1 MLVVELARAGNI
13 LDRRSPSPSRPPSSC
28 SAASIRL
35 TPMNFARHGAL
46 TKLGFAT
53 LTCNSAL
60 AIYRSRDDPRAVAFV
75 AGAYGAIAL
84 LFHFL
89 RRFER
94 GEEGGR
100 GRTTRAAVWALT
112 TLLTAMFASRVAP
125 LMPPAVGALVWLMA
139 AGTAGAGFWAL
150 FIYR

>member
-1 MLVVELARAGNI
+1 MDAPHSVV
-13 LDRRSPSPSRPPSSC
+13 
-28 SAASIRL
+28 
-35 TPMNFARHGAL
+35 

-60 AIYRSRDDPRAVAFV
+60 AIYRSRDDPSSVAFV

-94 GEEGGR
+94 GEGDGGR
-100 GRTTRAAVWALT
+100 TKAAVWLLT

-125 LMPPAVGALVWLMA
+125 LMPPAVGVLVYLMA
-139 AGTAGAGFWAL
+139 AGTAGAGFWAFSSISELQIYYL
-150 FIYR
+150 F

>member
-1 MLVVELARAGNI
+1 
-13 LDRRSPSPSRPPSSC
+13 
-28 SAASIRL
+28 
-35 TPMNFARHGAL
+35 MNFDRHGFL

-60 AIYRSRDDPRAVAFV
+60 AICRSRDDPRSIAFV

-94 GEEGGR
+94 GEGDR
-100 GRTTRAAVWALT
+100 GRTKAAVWLLT

-125 LMPPAVGALVWLMA
+125 LMPPAVSILVWLMA
-139 AGTAGAGFWAL
+139 ATTAGAGFWAFFL
-150 FIYR
+150 HQ

>member
-1 MLVVELARAGNI
+1 
-13 LDRRSPSPSRPPSSC
+13 
-28 SAASIRL
+28 
-35 TPMNFARHGAL
+35 MNLARHGAL

-84 LFHFL
+84 LFHLL

-94 GEEGGR
+94 GEEEG

-125 LMPPAVGALVWLMA
+125 LMPPAAGAVVWAMA
-139 AGTAGAGFWAL
+139 AATAAGGFWAFFL
-150 FIYR
+150 A

>member
-1 MLVVELARAGNI
+1 
-13 LDRRSPSPSRPPSSC
+13 
-28 SAASIRL
+28 
-35 TPMNFARHGAL
+35 MNFDRHGVL

-60 AIYRSRDDPRAVAFV
+60 AVYRSRDDPRAVAFV

-94 GEEGGR
+94 GEGDR
-100 GRTTRAAVWALT
+100 GTTKAAVWALT

-125 LMPPAVGALVWLMA
+125 LMPPAVAALVWFMA
-139 AGTAGAGFWAL
+139 AGTAGAGFWAFFL
-150 FIYR
+150 HRPVMQ

>member
-1 MLVVELARAGNI
+1 
-13 LDRRSPSPSRPPSSC
+13 
-28 SAASIRL
+28 
-35 TPMNFARHGAL
+35 MNFARHGVL

-60 AIYRSRDDPRAVAFV
+60 AIYRSWDDPRAVAFV

-84 LFHFL
+84 LFHLL
-89 RRFER
+89 RRF
-94 GEEGGR
+94 EEGGR

-125 LMPPAVGALVWLMA
+125 LMPPAVAALVWIMA
-139 AGTAGAGFWAL
+139 AGTAAAGFWTL
-150 FIYR
+150 FIHR

>member
-1 MLVVELARAGNI
+1 
-13 LDRRSPSPSRPPSSC
+13 
-28 SAASIRL
+28 
-35 TPMNFARHGAL
+35 MNFARHGAL

-84 LFHFL
+84 LFHL

-94 GEEGGR
+94 GEEEE

-125 LMPPAVGALVWLMA
+125 LMPPAVAALVWVMA

-150 FIYR
+150 VIHR